1 MNRRQCHGVV
11 LLTVLLVLALLS
23 AVAWQLMG
31 RHALVIAQ
39 SRFMFTGDQS
49 LEYALGAETFARQ
62 VLFEEWSRTG
72 PGKDTLQDV
81 WAQPAAP
88 FEVDNG
94 FLEVQV
100 RDLNGCFNLNSLA
113 GTNSQANLERLRTLL
128 RNRDVPE
135 QLADV
140 WRDWVDADQDVDG
153 FGAEDGEYLLAEPPY
168 RTANATAAHVSELRQ
183 LRDIEP
189 EQVAALEDAVCVLP
203 VTELKVNVNTA
214 GAAVLAAMNP
224 ALAEPQMQA
233 FVEAVRDYDSV
244 GEVVS
249 EFPDLAVA
257 VDALGVTSEYF
268 QVNVRAQVDDG
279 QTELSSVLRRD
290 PSSGA
295 IELVSR
301 DLGRNFKSLF
311 SAEGEA
317 EPE

>member
-1 MNRRQCHGVV
+1 
-11 LLTVLLVLALLS
+11 
-23 AVAWQLMG
+23 
-31 RHALVIAQ
+31 
-39 SRFMFTGDQS
+39 MFTGDQS

-168 RTANATAAHVSELRQ
+168 RTANATAAHVSELRL

-233 FVEAVRDYDSV
+233 FVDAVRDYDSV